1 MGKLGIFSNLDIGPL
16 RLANRIVISPMCQY
30 SAKDGNANDWHLAH
44 YLQMALSGAGM
55 IVIESTAV
63 SSEGRITLGDLGIY
77 SDQNE
82 TKLKKMVSSIK
93 QYSSAAIV
101 LQLSHAGRKGS
112 VTFPWKGSK
121 PLTSEEGSWQTVAPS
136 AIPRTLN
143 SNVPAEL
150 DLEQI
155 KKIKDD
161 FIASAI
167 RASRAGVDALEIHIA
182 HGYLLHQFFSPIS
195 NKRTDKYGGSLKNR
209 YRLIREI
216 VVEIRK
222 ALPRNKII
230 GARVTAQD
238 WLDNGSTIEDCVELV
253 NELKRVGVVYVC
265 ASSGG
270 ILPITNLKSS
280 PGFQVKFAKELKDK
294 TGILTRAVGQ
304 ISDFK
309 LAQNIVESGDADII
323 CIGRGYLHDPR
334 WVWRAATYFNKQI
347 NVPNQYER
355 GYLKL

>member
-1 MGKLGIFSNLDIGPL
+1 MDKLGIFSELDIGSL
-16 RLANRIVISPMCQY
+16 RVSNRIVISPMCQY
-30 SAKDGNANDWHLAH
+30 SAKDGNATDWHLAH

-55 IVIESTAV
+55 IVLESTAV

-93 QYSSAAIV
+93 KYSNAAIV

-112 VTFPWKGSK
+112 VTFPWKGSR
-121 PLTSEEGSWQTVAPS
+121 PLKSEEGSWKTVAPS
-136 AIPRTLN
+136 EIPRTSD
-143 SNVPAEL
+143 SNLPAEL
-150 DLEQI
+150 SLEQI
-155 KKIKDD
+155 QIIKDNY
-161 FIASAI
+161 ISAAI

-182 HGYLLHQFFSPIS
+182 HGYLFHQFFSPIS

-209 YRLIREI
+209 FRLIMEI

-238 WLDNGSTIEDCVELV
+238 WLDNGSTIEDCIELV
-253 NELKRVGVVYVC
+253 NELKRVGVLYVC

-294 TGILTRAVGQ
+294 TGIITRAVGQ
-304 ISDFK
+304 ITDFK
-309 LAQNIVESGDADII
+309 LAQNIVESGDADLI
-323 CIGRGYLHDPR
+323 CIGRGYLNDPR
-334 WVWRAATYFNKQI
+334 WVWRAAKYFNKQI

-355 GYLKL
+355 GYL